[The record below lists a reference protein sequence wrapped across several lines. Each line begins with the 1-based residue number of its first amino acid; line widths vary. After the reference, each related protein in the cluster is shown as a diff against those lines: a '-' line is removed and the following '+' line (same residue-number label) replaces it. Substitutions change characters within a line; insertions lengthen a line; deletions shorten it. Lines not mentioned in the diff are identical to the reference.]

1 MNITDEIISLDM
13 TEKEMIDFNIKSISI
28 IAEKTMKPR
37 IIFKFYD
44 KTETYDDDKIKSILY
59 KIKNNRRINKIN
71 NVI

>member
-1 MNITDEIISLDM
+1 MNITDEIISLDI

-28 IAEKTMKPR
+28 ISGKTLKQR
-37 IIFKFYD
+37 IIFKFFD
-44 KTETYDDDKIKSILY
+44 ETETYDDDKIKSILY